1 MSWYLKVL
9 KQYADFRGR
18 ARRREF
24 WWFAL
29 IHLLLICLLVIV
41 ELTLGLGD
49 PVRRLGLLSGLY
61 VVGAAVPGL
70 AVTVRRLHDWGRTG
84 WWVLIAVIPV
94 LGVIALLVLMLID
107 SQPGDN
113 EYGPNPKLA
122 A

>member
-18 ARRREF
+18 ARRREY

-29 IHLLLICLLVIV
+29 IHLLLIGLLVIF
-41 ELTLGLGD
+41 ETILGFGD
-49 PVRRLGLLSGLY
+49 PVRKLGFLSGLY
-61 VVGAAVPGL
+61 VLGAAVPAI

-84 WWVLIAVIPV
+84 WWVLIGVIPV
-94 LGVIALLVLMLID
+94 LGVITLMVLMLID

-113 EYGPNPKLA
+113 EYGPNPKVA